1 MESLLSTRSKPS
13 ETVHNFSLF
22 LHFCLN
28 VKWEKLLQISPIDKL
43 RSSYKKI
50 NNEMKLRRKGFVA
63 ICLDIRLF
71 RPKSDQFIIN
81 YDIELDILLNTK
93 GAKVNRKEQ
102 ELSHDKCARVCLF
115 YFEEEFFTKSYPIDR
130 QQYI

>member
-1 MESLLSTRSKPS
+1 MASLHSTRSTPS

-81 YDIELDILLNTK
+81 YDSALALSSNTK
-93 GAKVNRKEQ
+93 GAKFNQKIKQ
-102 ELSHDKCARVCLF
+102 LSDGKQVKVSLF
-115 YFEEEFFTKSYPIDR
+115 YFILF
-130 QQYI
+130 